1 MVGFSYVRTFDAV
14 NRRPGAAVPGP
25 SPRAPVERTRAIGH
39 SAGVTRLRPLLAA
52 TALALAIGACVP
64 RAVPPAPAPA
74 PAPPPPEPAAPVP
87 APVVADWQD
96 RPWTPG
102 AWRYRR
108 EAGGSRASY
117 AVAGRPAR
125 VELRCDRAGRALFLA
140 VPGGVPGAFTIRTSA
155 MTRAVATQVTPGTIP
170 EVAAR
175 FAVDDRLLD
184 AMAFTRGRFTIEQP
198 GVAPLVL
205 PPWAEVGRVIEDCR
219 G

>member
-1 MVGFSYVRTFDAV
+1 M
-14 NRRPGAAVPGP
+14 
-25 SPRAPVERTRAIGH
+25 
-39 SAGVTRLRPLLAA
+39 TRLRSLLAA
-52 TALALAIGACVP
+52 TGLALAIGACVP

-74 PAPPPPEPAAPVP
+74 PAPPPPAPPPVP

-96 RPWTPG
+96 RPWTSG

-108 EAGGSRASY
+108 EANGSRASY
-117 AVAGRPAR
+117 AVAGGASRA
-125 VELRCDRAGRALFLA
+125 ELRCDRTQRALFLV

-155 MTRAVATQVTPGTIP
+155 MTRAVATQVTTGATSGI
-170 EVAAR
+170 AAR
-175 FAVDDRLLD
+175 FAADDRLLD

-198 GVAPLVL
+198 GAAPLVL

>member
-25 SPRAPVERTRAIGH
+25 APRPPVERARAIRH
-39 SAGVTRLRPLLAA
+39 SAGVTRPRSLLAA
-52 TALALAIGACVP
+52 TGLALAIGACVP
-64 RAVPPAPAPA
+64 RAAPPAPAPAPA
-74 PAPPPPEPAAPVP
+74 PAPPPPAPVP
-87 APVVADWQD
+87 AAPVADWQD

-108 EAGGSRASY
+108 DAGGSRASY
-117 AVAGRPAR
+117 AVAGQPAR
-125 VELRCDRAGRALFLA
+125 AELRCDRAQRAVSLV
-140 VPGGVPGAFTIRTSA
+140 VPGGAPGAFTIRTSA
-155 MTRAVATQVTPGTIP
+155 LTRAVATLALPGAAP
-170 EVAAR
+170 AVAAR

-198 GVAPLVL
+198 GAAPLVL